1 MKETFVSR
9 GAPENR
15 GTRASFT
22 AQRWLA
28 RLGEGSDN
36 FFGIVGAHIAVSL
49 FDVCYDDFPGR
60 VVASPLQ
67 HISVFPHDVLRLF
80 KDVHKDCNVCGLRLS
95 DFYHSFLFYLCGIF
109 L

>member
-1 MKETFVSR
+1 MRICGVVS
-9 GAPENR
+9 
-15 GTRASFT
+15 TDK
-22 AQRWLA
+22 
-28 RLGEGSDN
+28 GEGSDN

-95 DFYHSFLFYLCGIF
+95 DFIIAFILSVWYLSLI
-109 L
+109 

>member
-1 MKETFVSR
+1 MRICGVVS
-9 GAPENR
+9 
-15 GTRASFT
+15 TDK
-22 AQRWLA
+22 
-28 RLGEGSDN
+28 GEGSDN

-95 DFYHSFLFYLCGIF
+95 DFIIAFILSVWYLSLIQVAKVMRFVIHCSRK
-109 L
+109 